1 SHELRTPISML
12 QGYSEEIVDDI
23 AESKEEKNELAQII
37 YEESLRLSRLV
48 NDLLD
53 LARMEAGHIQLYIK
67 HVEVDAYIERIIRKF
82 KGVADDN
89 NIEHELNQELVK
101 ETAQFDP
108 DKIEQVFTNLIDNAI
123 RHTNEGGF
131 VRINV
136 KNNEDGFNV
145 AIQDSG
151 SGIPEEDLPFVFER
165 FYKADKSRVRN
176 KEQKGTGL

>member
-1 SHELRTPISML
+1 
-12 QGYSEEIVDDI
+12 
-23 AESKEEKNELAQII
+23 
-37 YEESLRLSRLV
+37 LV
-48 NDLLD
+48 
-53 LARMEAGHIQLYIK
+53 E
-67 HVEVDAYIERIIRKF
+67 
-82 KGVADDN
+82 
-89 NIEHELNQELVK
+89 

-176 KEQKGTGL
+176 KEQKGTGLGLAIAKNIIDTHHGTITVKSKIGRASCRERVEKEERDGELREE